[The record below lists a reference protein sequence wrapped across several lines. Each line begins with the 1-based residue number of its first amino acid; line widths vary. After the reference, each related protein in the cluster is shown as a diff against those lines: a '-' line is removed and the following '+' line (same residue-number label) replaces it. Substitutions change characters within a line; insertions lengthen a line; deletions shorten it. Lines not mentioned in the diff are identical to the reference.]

1 MSVTVALFA
10 YAAFVVTCAPRIL
23 AGSWQQRCPRLALT
37 LWHAAALSALL
48 ALALA
53 GLSCLAKTGL
63 VAACLQ
69 ALTGRDDAAGTVSIG
84 LGIVVP
90 VLLTTRLAIVLAR
103 LVRSQRADRTRHL
116 DLLRLLGRPGPG
128 ADTTVIPAAIPA
140 AYCVPGAGRIVLT
153 DAAVALLD
161 RSELRAVL
169 AHERAHLAG
178 RHHLVVTWST
188 CLAQAFPRVPLFR
201 AVRRATADLVELLAD
216 DRAVRRES
224 GDTLAGAIAALGL
237 GRDAPAGLAPGLAAS
252 GGAVVARVQR
262 LLDPPR
268 PLSALTRVGGA
279 GAAASLVALPTLPI
293 ALHVVAAACP
303 HLFG

>member
-1 MSVTVALFA
+1 MSTTVALFA
-10 YAAFVVTCAPRIL
+10 YASVVMTCAPRML
-23 AGSWQQRCPRLALT
+23 AGSWQQRSPRLALT

-48 ALALA
+48 ALVLA
-53 GLSCLAKTGL
+53 GLSCIAKPGL
-63 VAACLQ
+63 VAAGLK
-69 ALTGRDDAAGTVSIG
+69 ALTGRDDAAGMVSVG
-84 LGIVVP
+84 LGLVVP
-90 VLLTTRLAIVLAR
+90 VLLTTRLAVALAN
-103 LVRSQRADRTRHL
+103 LIRSQRADRTRHL
-116 DLLRLLGRPGPG
+116 NVLTLLGRPGPD

-140 AYCVPGAGRIVLT
+140 AYCVPGTGRIVLT
-153 DAAVALLD
+153 DSALALLS

-188 CLAQAFPRVPLFR
+188 GLAQAFPGIPLFR

-224 GDTLAGAIAALGL
+224 GHTLAGAIATLGL
-237 GRDAPAGLAPGLAAS
+237 GRDGPAGLASSLAAA

-268 PLSALTRVGGA
+268 PLPALIRVGGA
-279 GAAASLVALPTLPI
+279 GAAVSLVALPALPI
-293 ALHVVAAACP
+293 ALHVVAAACS